1 MYQSP
6 HHGNSFLS
14 FGGFA
19 GGWKKL
25 GSIAADESSL
35 ELTNIP
41 NKRYYK
47 FLFHTDAAADYL
59 DQIRLGS
66 GAADLGQNYA
76 WRRSLNDATENSAT
90 NQTSVAVSG
99 FSDSAPHYGYGFIAN
114 HPTYEKSIINY
125 AMTAAGAG
133 SGITPQ
139 RSMTG
144 GKWSNL
150 QNALDVLRLTTASA
164 TDYTGSELV
173 LLGWDP
179 TDIHT
184 DNFYQELA
192 NSTLAEQTE
201 THDVI
206 LSSSPKY
213 LWFEWYGSIVGSS
226 TLPLYIQTG
235 DGTDG
240 FDTGNNYS
248 VREAINGQTDLT
260 FTNTTRLR
268 IDNTDTT
275 PIYLV
280 GFAVNVGNNEKLF
293 IIHLNAVVN
302 DATNTAVN
310 RIEFVGKW
318 SNTENPI
325 DRLRIG
331 RANADVAAGSRW
343 RVFGGN

>member
-1 MYQSP
+1 MHQSP

-14 FGGFA
+14 FGGFS

-25 GSIAADESSL
+25 GSITADESSL

-47 FLFHTDAAADYL
+47 FLFHTDAADLYL

-90 NQTSVAVSG
+90 NQTGVAVSG
-99 FSDSAPHYGYGFIAN
+99 FRDAHPHYGYGFIAN
-114 HPTYEKSIINY
+114 YPTREKLMVNY
-125 AMTAAGAG
+125 GMTAGAAGANL
-133 SGITPQ
+133 TPQ
-139 RSMTG
+139 RSMTA
-144 GKWSNL
+144 GKWSNI
-150 QNALDVLRLTTASA
+150 QNALNVLRITTASA
-164 TDYTGSELV
+164 TDYVGSELV

-179 TDIHT
+179 TDVHT
-184 DNFYQELA
+184 ENFYQELA
-192 NSTLAEQTE
+192 NSTLEQDAPV
-201 THDVI
+201 HDVI

-213 LWFEWYGSIVGSS
+213 LWFEWYGSIIGSS
-226 TLPLYIQTG
+226 TLPLYIQAG
-235 DGTDG
+235 DSDG
-240 FDTGNNYS
+240 FDSDRNYS
-248 VREAINGQTDLT
+248 VRESINGQDDLT

-293 IIHLNAVVN
+293 IIHVNAVVN

-325 DRLRIG
+325 DRLRLG
-331 RANADVAAGSRW
+331 RANAFVASGSRW

>member
-1 MYQSP
+1 MPKAP

-14 FGGFA
+14 FGGPA

-41 NKRYYK
+41 NKLYYK
-47 FLFHTDAAADYL
+47 FLFHTDAAADYI
-59 DQIRLGS
+59 DQVRLGS

-76 WRRSLNDATENSAT
+76 WRRSLNDAIENSAT

-114 HPTYEKSIINY
+114 HPTHEKSIINY
-125 AMTAAGAG
+125 AMTAAAAG
-133 SGITPQ
+133 SGTTPQ
-139 RSMTG
+139 RSMTA
-144 GKWSNL
+144 GKWSNV
-150 QNALDVLRLTTASA
+150 QDALNVLRLTTASA
-164 TDYTGSELV
+164 TDYVGSELV

-179 TDIHT
+179 TDVHT
-184 DNFYQELA
+184 ENFYQELA
-192 NSTLAEQTE
+192 NSTLDATAEFHTVQ
-201 THDVI
+201 

-213 LWFEWYGSIVGSS
+213 LWFEWYGNIVGSS
-226 TLPLYIQTG
+226 TFPLYIQAG
-235 DGTDG
+235 HDGIDS
-240 FDTGNNYS
+240 GNNYS
-248 VREAINGQTDLT
+248 VRESINGQTDLT

-268 IDNTDTT
+268 IDTTDVT
-275 PIYLV
+275 PLYLV

-293 IIHLNAVVN
+293 IIHLNAIVD

-325 DRLRIG
+325 NRLRLG
-331 RANADVAAGSRW
+331 RANAQVAAGSRW